1 MQKEQDVVRLAKW
14 MTEHPKI
21 RRRICED
28 EYMVSPEEFI
38 DIMEL
43 LEKNEFYEM
52 IYVLLV
58 RNQTNPV
65 LEQATSRIV
74 MESAC
79 QDWERMGPEALR
91 RELKERIR
99 EEMQLKETRNHTF

>member
-79 QDWERMGPEALR
+79 QEW
-91 RELKERIR
+91 
-99 EEMQLKETRNHTF
+99 

>member
-52 IYVLLV
+52 ISMCFSSEIRRIPYWSRPHPESSWKALV
-58 RNQTNPV
+58 KNGNG
-65 LEQATSRIV
+65 
-74 MESAC
+74 
-79 QDWERMGPEALR
+79 WGR
-91 RELKERIR
+91 RRCAGS
-99 EEMQLKETRNHTF
+99 

>member
-65 LEQATSRIV
+65 LEQATSRICHGKRL
-74 MESAC
+74 S
-79 QDWERMGPEALR
+79 RMGTDGAGGAAPGS
-91 RELKERIR
+91 
-99 EEMQLKETRNHTF
+99 